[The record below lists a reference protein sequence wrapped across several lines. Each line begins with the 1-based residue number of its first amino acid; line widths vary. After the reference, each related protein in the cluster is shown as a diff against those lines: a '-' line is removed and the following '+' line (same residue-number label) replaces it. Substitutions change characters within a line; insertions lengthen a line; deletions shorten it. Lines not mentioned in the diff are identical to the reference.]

1 MRKWLREANSESKI
15 PCSSHQLPKAI
26 PSRDISISL
35 VVAFKFCESLVL
47 VEATGANEGNG
58 SNEGK
63 RGKQGNRNSQRVSV
77 LLIFAIILRTA
88 YQLYNGLGVLKKR
101 LKF

>member
-1 MRKWLREANSESKI
+1 MRKWLREASSESKI

-26 PSRDISISL
+26 PSRDSSMKSCSGFQILRTTSL
-35 VVAFKFCESLVL
+35 RGGDGSN
-47 VEATGANEGNG
+47 GGNG

-63 RGKQGNRNSQRVSV
+63 RGKQGNRNSQRVPV

-88 YQLYNGLGVLKKR
+88 YQLSNGLGVLKKR